1 MVETG
6 FNNSKINSDIWAN
19 GMVHGNTV
27 TTNTDLHT
35 SIERKRNQAILLC
48 KKCMA
53 SVSGIICDI
62 VNYLG
67 IVLC

>member
-1 MVETG
+1 MEKG
-6 FNNSKINSDIWAN
+6 FNNSNIQNSDIWAN

-35 SIERKRNQAILLC
+35 SIEREIKLYYCAKN
-48 KKCMA
+48 CMA

-62 VNYLG
+62 VNNLG